1 MWLHLQG
8 GPPRWRA
15 QRPVPSER
23 QESGLSTWVPSVTS
37 PTCLPHLPRPPHCPG
52 GGCPLIVLS
61 ANSSRMR
68 LKGGGVVSKHG
79 LEGGQNGSLGEV
91 AGGCIL

>member
-37 PTCLPHLPRPPHCPG
+37 PTCLPHLPCPPLCRG
-52 GGCPLIVLS
+52 GGLS
-61 ANSSRMR
+61 AHRAISKLQLR